1 MNDIIPLNTEY
12 FFYLY
17 DNHYT
22 LIEIYLEQYFMP
34 WIGVYHGEM
43 DVIQWKFFF
52 FISRPGGLTSKK
64 V

>member
-1 MNDIIPLNTEY
+1 MNDIYSYKHWI

-22 LIEIYLEQYFMP
+22 LIEIYLEQYYTL
-34 WIGVYHGEM
+34 WGLSEYK
-43 DVIQWKFFF
+43 DVVL
-52 FISRPGGLTSKK
+52 P